1 MRCSKKIDGLEIML
15 ESVLKKLEIIERKI
29 DADQVVTEDEK
40 KLRALQIQKLRLETE
55 LMERD
60 INAKP
65 PEQPTD
71 DERRF

>member
-71 DERRF
+71 DERRC